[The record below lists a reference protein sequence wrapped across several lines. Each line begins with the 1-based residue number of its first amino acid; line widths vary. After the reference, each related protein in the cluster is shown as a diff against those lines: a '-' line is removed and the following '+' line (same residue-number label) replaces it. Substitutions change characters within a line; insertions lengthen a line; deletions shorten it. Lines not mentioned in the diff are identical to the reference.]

1 MVCYGICL
9 QIFIGKFV
17 GEHSNTFSNIVV
29 LYMIQR
35 CKYLSILEGP
45 TVKLDFSSGAKPL
58 WSQLAHIIKNKI
70 ECGEYKVGDI
80 LPSEMSLV
88 EEFQISRITVRQ
100 ALDRLMAEGY
110 ITRQRGK
117 GTIVKSCGNN
127 LSTRMQSSFKQLEE
141 KNNKAIKKLVEV
153 KLVKAPEEVAEF
165 FQLENDEM
173 VIMLKRINEV
183 DGRILTVFNTY
194 ISPKIPITLKDDFH
208 GSFYKLLELKGYVVT
223 SVKEVISACIS
234 TDEDKETFLVNEDKA
249 IITRKKYGY
258 SGNLTV
264 ELTYCRYIAD
274 EYNLVIELA

>member
-1 MVCYGICL
+1 M
-9 QIFIGKFV
+9 
-17 GEHSNTFSNIVV
+17 
-29 LYMIQR
+29 
-35 CKYLSILEGP
+35 
-45 TVKLDFSSGAKPL
+45 KLDFSSGAKPL

-70 ECGEYKVGDI
+70 ESGEYKIGEI

-88 EEFQISRITVRQ
+88 EEFHISRITVRQ

-117 GTIVKSCGNN
+117 GTIVKSNGNN

-141 KNNKAIKKLVEV
+141 KNNKAIKKLVDV
-153 KLVKAPEEVAEF
+153 SLVKAPEEVADF

-183 DGRILTVFNTY
+183 DGRILTVFNNY
-194 ISPKIPITLKDDFH
+194 INPKVPISLQDDFR
-208 GSFYKLLELKGYVVT
+208 GSFYKLLEIKGYVVT
-223 SVKEVISACIS
+223 SIKEVISACIS
-234 TDEDKETFLVNEDKA
+234 TEEDKKNFLFDEDKA

-258 SGNLTV
+258 SGNFPV